1 MEFRFTHAPHHVK
14 MSFVKNIEIGKNE
27 EGQRLDR
34 FLRKYLAKAP
44 LSLIYKAV
52 RKDVKVNGRRS
63 AEDYMLQEGDV
74 LSLYL
79 TDAEIDKYREIRKMP
94 RAKRQFGI
102 VYEDEQ
108 VLIVDKPYGLLTH
121 GDGKEKKNHLANQ
134 VVDYL
139 IETEAYVPRA
149 AGTFIPAPANR
160 IDRNTTGLVCFG
172 KTAAA
177 QRELAA
183 LFREHGRL
191 EKIYL
196 ALTAG
201 ELREELHLRDRLVKD
216 EARNRVEVLPE
227 SLPAKP
233 AESAGGAEAGVYAET
248 IARPLKAGKGFT
260 LAEVRILTGR
270 THQIRAQLA
279 AAGYPLV
286 GDPKYGDRLVNE
298 KARKR
303 LETEG
308 LFLHARE
315 LRFGELEGVLAP
327 LSGRKLLCEVPAR
340 FREAERVLLGETET
354 KRFKNERENTENG
367 KPKDRRTGTG
377 KKRGESAR

>member
-1 MEFRFTHAPHHVK
+1 MLNSQQSSLTIIYNLSIVVA
-14 MSFVKNIEIGKNE
+14 
-27 EGQRLDR
+27 LDFHFH
-34 FLRKYLAKAP
+34 FL
-44 LSLIYKAV
+44 AV
-52 RKDVKVNGRRS
+52 VVHGLHGLRAR
-63 AEDYMLQEGDV
+63 E
-74 LSLYL
+74 
-79 TDAEIDKYREIRKMP
+79 TDAEGALPK
-94 RAKRQFGI
+94 
-102 VYEDEQ
+102 
-108 VLIVDKPYGLLTH
+108 H
-121 GDGKEKKNHLANQ
+121 
-134 VVDYL
+134 
-139 IETEAYVPRA
+139 
-149 AGTFIPAPANR
+149 AG
-160 IDRNTTGLVCFG
+160 
-172 KTAAA
+172 
-177 QRELAA
+177 E
-183 LFREHGRL
+183 
-191 EKIYL
+191 L

-227 SLPAKP
+227 GLPSKL
-233 AESAGGAEAGVYAET
+233 AESASGAEAGVYAET

-286 GDPKYGDRLVNE
+286 GDPKYGDRVVNE

-303 LETEG
+303 LEAEG

-354 KRFKNERENTENG
+354 KRFKNERENAENR

-377 KKRGESAR
+377 KKRGESGR